1 MPFEKGRKKTGGI
14 TKGTPRKQTQ
24 LLTEMIDNA
33 LVKLGGEKYLV
44 EQGKK
49 NPQAFM
55 SLVGKRLPKDMTI
68 GGQLDLTL
76 KVTRKFVKAIG
87 QIKDGGN

>member
-14 TKGTPRKQTQ
+14 TKGTPRKKTQ
-24 LLTEMIDNA
+24 LLTDMIDSA
-33 LVKLGGEKYLV
+33 LIKLGGEDYLV
-44 EQGKK
+44 KQGEL
-49 NPQAFM
+49 NPAAFM

-76 KVTRKFVKAIG
+76 KVTRKFVKAIE
-87 QIKDGGN
+87 QIKDGGD

>member
-14 TKGTPRKQTQ
+14 KKGFVKKETL

-33 LVKLGGEKYLV
+33 LNKLGGEDYLV

-76 KVTRKFVKAIG
+76 KVTRKFVKAVEK
-87 QIKDGGN
+87 IKDGGD